1 MKGTFLIIFYGL
13 IRAFSYIWAIMT
25 PIHCARRRKED
36 WGDPCWTEI
45 LPFQADSWA
54 QLDLYNFGQTQIN
67 IENLS
72 SKYIVCLIG
81 PNWINIVLD
90 RHKSLKEIYPNTN
103 HWRKYILYICRISS
117 LFTGS
122 SENLSQSSSSTLHF
136 WSGEDGEPPLSSIIV
151 ITITAVIIITI
162 STILITIPGV
172 PCDDRPT
179 VLAAAAQFFIRS
191 QALPHPHPSVCL
203 ARGSYWNGNHHH
215 H

>member
-103 HWRKYILYICRISS
+103 HWRKYVLYMLNIIFVYRQFRKP
-117 LFTGS
+117 FTIFFFYYPFLIWWGRR
-122 SENLSQSSSSTLHF
+122 TT
-136 WSGEDGEPPLSSIIV
+136 V
-151 ITITAVIIITI
+151 IFHH
-162 STILITIPGV
+162 
-172 PCDDRPT
+172 R
-179 VLAAAAQFFIRS
+179 
-191 QALPHPHPSVCL
+191 
-203 ARGSYWNGNHHH
+203 HHH
-215 H
+215 HRSHHHHHQHNPHHHPRCTLWRPSHCSRCRSSVLHQKSSTSSPSSFRMSCPWLILEW